1 MDYGLFSVLGG
12 GAFACLVVAHLWFTS
27 RREAR
32 QIERRIAGLRD
43 EYREEG

>member
-1 MDYGLFSVLGG
+1 MDAGLYAVLCG
-12 GAFACLVVAHLWFTS
+12 GAFACSVVIHLWITS